1 MPVQF
6 ATPEP
11 LHAFMRLI
19 LEQPDLQARLA
30 PILEPDA
37 FEVAVRAIAAEH
49 GVTLPDGMLQNL
61 FAPDPLGLSR
71 WQDAP
76 VTSDR
81 WPGPGWLPTR
91 SVPGDPPA
99 LDWSWLGDR
108 KTDAPL
114 FEDDV
119 RRAGAYPFDRMFRT
133 RTSLDAL
140 IGDAGSADTVP
151 LSGFVFHMSRCGSTL
166 LARILGAPPK
176 HLVASEPEPL
186 DAVILWAEQSPAPYA
201 LKLAALRAVVAGLG
215 RRRGAGWQRFFIKLD
230 GWHILS
236 HRLLRDAF
244 PEVPWVFLHRDPIEV
259 MASLEAMPGL
269 QSVPGLLPESLLGI
283 ENAHAIPQDEYSA
296 RVLAQFCRA
305 ALGHA
310 EQGGG
315 MIVDYDDL
323 VGAALD
329 TIPRH
334 FGFAPDPDERAAM
347 EAATRVYS
355 KNPSATFAPDS
366 RQKRAAAS
374 ERMHELAQTH
384 LAEVRRALLTLT

>member
-11 LHAFMRLI
+11 LHGFMRLV
-19 LEQPDLQARLA
+19 LERPELQARLA

-37 FEVAVRAIAAEH
+37 FESEARAIAAEY
-49 GVTLPDGMLQNL
+49 GVTLPDGPLQGL

-71 WQDAP
+71 WQNAP
-76 VTSDR
+76 VMADC
-81 WPGPGWLPTR
+81 WPAGGWLPTR

-99 LDWSWLGDR
+99 FDWSWLGDR

-119 RRAGAYPFDRMFRT
+119 RRAGAFPFDRMFRT
-133 RTSLDAL
+133 RTSLDVL
-140 IGDAGSADTVP
+140 IEGARTADTVP

-166 LARILGAPPK
+166 LARVLGAPPRN
-176 HLVASEPEPL
+176 LVASEPEPL
-186 DAVILWAEQSPAPYA
+186 DAVILWAEQSSAPYD
-201 LKLAALRAVVAGLG
+201 LKVAAVRAVVAGLG
-215 RRRGAGWQRFFIKLD
+215 HRRGADWQHFFIKLD

-244 PEVPWVFLHRDPIEV
+244 PDVPWVFLHRDPVEV
-259 MASLEAMPGL
+259 VASLEAMPGL
-269 QSVPGLLPESLLGI
+269 QSVPGLLPEALMGI
-283 ENAHAIPQDEYSA
+283 ENAHEMPQDEYGV

-305 ALGHA
+305 ALVHA

-315 MIVDYDDL
+315 LIVDYDRL
-323 VGAALD
+323 VEAALD
-329 TIPRH
+329 AIPCH
-334 FGFAPDPDERAAM
+334 FGLTPDPADRAAM

-355 KNPSATFAPDS
+355 KNPAATFVPDS
-366 RQKRAAAS
+366 QQKRAAAS
-374 ERMHELAQTH
+374 ERTQQLAQTH
-384 LAEVRRALLTLT
+384 LAELRRALLALA